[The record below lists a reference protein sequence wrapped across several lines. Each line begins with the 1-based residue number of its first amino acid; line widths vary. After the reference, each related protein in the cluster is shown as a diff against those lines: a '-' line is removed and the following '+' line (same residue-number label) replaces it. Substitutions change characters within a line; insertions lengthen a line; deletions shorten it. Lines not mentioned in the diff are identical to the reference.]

1 MFVTTLPKTLKRG
14 QIAVALILIM
24 LPLLSLIGLG
34 ADLGLLYFQ
43 WGIVQKAA
51 DAAVLAG
58 AGYLPNQTSTAQTTA
73 TGYATT
79 NGLKSGEILSHPV
92 AADNMSITMT
102 TSRTVPYY
110 FLKLVGV
117 SSGTVNPIA
126 KAGIQQDTEQARG
139 LIPVGLPCS
148 TTNTAANCGYTT
160 GTLYHLVQAG
170 TNGNGG
176 SWNVGP
182 GNWGRL
188 ALGASGGTQFLNNL
202 TNGYQGSI
210 NVGDMIS
217 AETGQLNG
225 PTSAGVNDARVSAGI
240 AVNGTVTNPTL
251 TTVPAYDPR
260 LVAVPLVD
268 FTGATGSSVQLPVTG
283 FALMWLQSYT
293 SKGANKTLDAYF
305 LGTVP
310 ITSVPSSVDT
320 FGQLHPILLQ

>member
-1 MFVTTLPKTLKRG
+1 MFATSLRPKALKRG

-34 ADLGLLYFQ
+34 ADLGLLYFH
-43 WGIVQKAA
+43 WGLVQKAA

-58 AGYLPNQTSTAQTTA
+58 AGYLPNHTSTAQTKA
-73 TGYATT
+73 NAYATT
-79 NGLKSGEILSHPV
+79 NGLRSGEIVSNTV

-110 FLKLVGV
+110 FLKLVGL
-117 SSGTVNPIA
+117 SSGTVTPIA

-148 TTNTAANCGYTT
+148 TSNCSYTT

-188 ALGASGGTQFLNNL
+188 ALGTSGGTQFLNNL
-202 TNGYQGSI
+202 INGFEGSI
-210 NVGDMIS
+210 NVGDNIS

-225 PTSAGVNDARVSAGI
+225 PTSTGVNDVRVSTGI
-240 AVNGTVTNPTL
+240 AVNGAVTNPTL
-251 TTVPAYDPR
+251 ATVPAYDPR

-268 FTGATGSSVQLPVTG
+268 FTGATGSSVQLPVMG
-283 FALMWLQSYT
+283 FALMWLDSYT
-293 SKGANKTLDAYF
+293 SQGPNKTLNAYF

-310 ITSVPSSVDT
+310 ITSVPSTVNT
-320 FGQLHPILLQ
+320 FGKFHPILLQ